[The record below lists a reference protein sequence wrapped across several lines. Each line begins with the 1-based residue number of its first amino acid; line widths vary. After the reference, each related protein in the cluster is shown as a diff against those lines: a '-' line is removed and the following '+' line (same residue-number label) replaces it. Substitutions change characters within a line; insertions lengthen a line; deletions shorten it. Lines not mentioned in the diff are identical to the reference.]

1 MRTFDADIVV
11 VGGGGAGLSAAI
23 AASERDP
30 RIRVALVSKVVPM
43 RSHTVAAE
51 GGAAAV
57 IRPEDGLDKHFD
69 DTVSGGDWL
78 CDQDVVEDFVSRC
91 YGELTRLER
100 WGCPW
105 SRNDDGTVNT
115 RYFGGMKVPRT
126 WFAADR
132 SGFHILHTL
141 FQTSLRFEGIQ
152 RFDEFFCADLLV
164 DEGRVQGVLAI
175 EIATG
180 EFIAIR
186 APAVVMAT
194 GGAGRVF
201 RQNTNAGTVTGD
213 GMGLAYRH
221 GVPLQDMEFMQ
232 WHPTALPG
240 TGILITEGC
249 RGDGAILVNKDGYRY
264 LQDYGLGPLDP
275 WPRPKAMELGPRD
288 RLSQAFWHEREK
300 GRVVETPQGP
310 VVHLD
315 LRHLGRK
322 AIMERLPLITE
333 AAQTFAGVDA
343 VVEPIPVC
351 PAVHYTMGGI
361 QADGRTRTPLAGLYA
376 VGECASVGIHGANRL
391 GSNSLVELL
400 VFGRIAGEEAA
411 ESARTAKAGP
421 TDVVMRQA
429 DDRMAELVAMLGVA
443 SGDRVA
449 TLRDAMTQTMEDG
462 VGIYRREN
470 TMRQASDGIAGLRDR
485 YRRGVKL
492 DDKGRAFNTEWLTA
506 IELGYMLEVAE
517 AMAQSALHRKE
528 SRGAHQRLDGYE
540 ARDDENYL
548 KHTLAVRQ
556 GDGEPRIG
564 YRDVTITHSPPRT
577 RVYGG
582 AGNKVVL
589 T

>member
-1 MRTFDADIVV
+1 M
-11 VGGGGAGLSAAI
+11 
-23 AASERDP
+23 
-30 RIRVALVSKVVPM
+30 
-43 RSHTVAAE
+43 
-51 GGAAAV
+51 
-57 IRPEDGLDKHFD
+57 
-69 DTVSGGDWL
+69 
-78 CDQDVVEDFVSRC
+78 
-91 YGELTRLER
+91 
-100 WGCPW
+100 
-105 SRNDDGTVNT
+105 
-115 RYFGGMKVPRT
+115 
-126 WFAADR
+126 
-132 SGFHILHTL
+132 
-141 FQTSLRFEGIQ
+141 
-152 RFDEFFCADLLV
+152 
-164 DEGRVQGVLAI
+164 
-175 EIATG
+175 
-180 EFIAIR
+180 
-186 APAVVMAT
+186 
-194 GGAGRVF
+194 
-201 RQNTNAGTVTGD
+201 
-213 GMGLAYRH
+213 
-221 GVPLQDMEFMQ
+221 
-232 WHPTALPG
+232 
-240 TGILITEGC
+240 
-249 RGDGAILVNKDGYRY
+249 
-264 LQDYGLGPLDP
+264 
-275 WPRPKAMELGPRD
+275 
-288 RLSQAFWHEREK
+288 
-300 GRVVETPQGP
+300 
-310 VVHLD
+310 
-315 LRHLGRK
+315 
-322 AIMERLPLITE
+322 
-333 AAQTFAGVDA
+333 
-343 VVEPIPVC
+343 
-351 PAVHYTMGGI
+351 
-361 QADGRTRTPLAGLYA
+361 
-376 VGECASVGIHGANRL
+376 
-391 GSNSLVELL
+391 
-400 VFGRIAGEEAA
+400 FGRIAGEEAA